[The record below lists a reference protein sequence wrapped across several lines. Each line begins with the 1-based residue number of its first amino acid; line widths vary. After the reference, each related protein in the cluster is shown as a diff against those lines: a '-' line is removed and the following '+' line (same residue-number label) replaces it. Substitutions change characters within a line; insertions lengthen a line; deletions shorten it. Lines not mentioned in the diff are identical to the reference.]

1 MYKYIYTFVVLVS
14 LTFCA
19 QAFAATTPYYMQYKK
34 TYGDIAVELTKLQE
48 KCKAEKDTAVCEE
61 ADVFARNLLAKKV
74 QAFGEYFELVSSNF
88 LNTFPG
94 MNDEDLVLAV
104 EDVKVQVTALK
115 FSAVSFKVEEL
126 EALEQTANTALL
138 INSDLAYFLSVNYHY
153 YRLQKLYL
161 VLTSTNENLAKEML
175 GAKERGLNTSVAQKE
190 LNAAENKLNKIR
202 EGLKSTALLYEQG
215 ETSQVTQQV
224 KQSIVELYALFIE
237 ANNHLLKAAT
247 TLLRL
252 TDNDYWELT

>member
-1 MYKYIYTFVVLVS
+1 MHKYIYAALVLVYFF
-14 LTFCA
+14 FCA
-19 QAFAATTPYYMQYKK
+19 QVFAATTSYYMQYKK
-34 TYGDIAVELTKLQE
+34 TYGDISAELVKLQE
-48 KCKAEKDTAVCEE
+48 KCVLEKNAAVCEE
-61 ADVFARNLLAKKV
+61 ADIFARNLLAKKV

-94 MNDEDLVLAV
+94 MNDEDLLLAV

-126 EALEQTANTALL
+126 QALEQTANTALQ

-161 VLTSTNENLAKEML
+161 VLTSTNEGLAKEMSA
-175 GAKERGLNTSVAQKE
+175 AKERGLNTSVAERE
-190 LNAAENKLNKIR
+190 LNIAENRLSRIK
-202 EGLKSTALLYEQG
+202 EELKETAVLYEQG

-224 KQSIVELYALFIE
+224 KQGIVELYTLFIE
-237 ANNHLLKAAT
+237 ANAHLIKAANV
-247 TLLRL
+247 LLRL
-252 TDNDYWELT
+252 TDNDYWEVK

>member
-1 MYKYIYTFVVLVS
+1 MHKYIYAFFVLAGLS
-14 LTFCA
+14 SCT
-19 QAFAATTPYYMQYKK
+19 QAFAATTSYYMQYKK
-34 TYGDIAVELTKLQE
+34 TYGDIAVEFVKLQE
-48 KCKAEKDTAVCEE
+48 RCAAEKDSVVCEE

-94 MNDEDLVLAV
+94 MNDEDLLLAV

-126 EALEQTANTALL
+126 EALEKTANTALL

-161 VLTSTNENLAKEML
+161 VLTSTNESLAKEMAA
-175 GAKERGLNTSVAQKE
+175 AKERGLNTSVAEKE
-190 LNAAENKLNKIR
+190 LSVAEIKLNRIK
-202 EGLKSTALLYEQG
+202 EKMKSTAQLYEQG
-215 ETSQVTQQV
+215 ETSQVTQKV
-224 KQSIVELYALFIE
+224 KQSIVELYSLFIE
-237 ANNHLLKAAT
+237 ANTHMLKAANV
-247 TLLRL
+247 LLRL
-252 TDNDYWELT
+252 TDNDYWEVK